1 MNPKALLKTIVAGL
15 LVLQL
20 SGCGTLLYPERRGTE
35 SGKLDADIVLLDA
48 VGLLFFIIPG
58 VIAFAI
64 DLATGTIYLPKGEK
78 SRVGELLGSNHTVLS
93 LEGEIDLAAVETAV
107 TKMSGTEIE
116 LHPDKTWVMTAPAD
130 ASVASTLRKLM
141 ELDSTEGFR
150 RSADEWRTLD
160 EVVRANLFAVAGEAR
175 AVRAGRSVL

>member
-64 DLATGTIYLPKGEK
+64 DLIQWPLGAIAGLGGE
-78 SRVGELLGSNHTVLS
+78 
-93 LEGEIDLAAVETAV
+93 
-107 TKMSGTEIE
+107 
-116 LHPDKTWVMTAPAD
+116 
-130 ASVASTLRKLM
+130 
-141 ELDSTEGFR
+141 
-150 RSADEWRTLD
+150 
-160 EVVRANLFAVAGEAR
+160 
-175 AVRAGRSVL
+175 